1 MDPRWRF
8 IILSLLLSPPRVA
21 NGCTLDETCVTSG
34 SPFLLFS
41 YSLPWVVLSHVRNLR
56 SMTTLLLRSNPS
68 DVPTASSEG
77 CLACV
82 YRVALCMEGDLS
94 LASFDQSPKAVK
106 SYTAAKHFHRG
117 RHFCVGQLESV
128 FLKRGPI
135 MQS

>member
-56 SMTTLLLRSNPS
+56 SMVTSLPRSDPS
-68 DVPTASSEG
+68 DIPSAPSDG
-77 CLACV
+77 RLACV
-82 YRVALCMEGDLS
+82 LCCVWKVICRQLLLTKVPRQSSLTLQLS
-94 LASFDQSPKAVK
+94 TFIGEAIFVLDNWSP
-106 SYTAAKHFHRG
+106 F
-117 RHFCVGQLESV
+117 F
-128 FLKRGPI
+128 F
-135 MQS
+135 